1 MTPVELEPRLL
12 RSFLA
17 IIESGSLTAAA
28 QRVGRTQ
35 SAVSQQLRKLEESLG
50 RPLFRRE
57 RQRLHPTPEGR
68 ALVHYA
74 RRLLALQ
81 EEACT
86 HLAGTGLRGRLRFG
100 TPDLYAAYLLPRVLA
115 RFAAAYPAVEIE
127 LHCARSAELLAARER
142 GELDLVLVTAQPELA
157 GGSFVRREP
166 LVWVAAPEAR
176 FDPNKPLP
184 LALLPPGA
192 VYASQAL
199 ASLEAQGR
207 AYRIACTSD
216 SIAGLRAA
224 VLAGLAVS
232 VLPAC
237 AVTADL
243 RPLGPEEGLP
253 APHPVS
259 LRLYRGRGNR
269 AQTERFGAFLQQQIG
284 QGRE

>member
-1 MTPVELEPRLL
+1 MISAELESRLL

-17 IIESGSLTAAA
+17 IVESGSLTAAA
-28 QRVGRTQ
+28 RRIGRTQ
-35 SAVSQQLRKLEESLG
+35 SAVSQQLRKLEEILG

-57 RQRLHPTPEGR
+57 RQRLRLTAEGR
-68 ALVHYA
+68 ALVGYA
-74 RRLLALQ
+74 RRILALQ
-81 EEACT
+81 EEACA
-86 HLAGTGLRGRLRFG
+86 HLIGTGLRGRLRFG

-127 LHCARSAELLAARER
+127 LHCARSAELLAAREC

-176 FDPNKPLP
+176 FDSKKPLP

-207 AYRIACTSD
+207 TYRIACTSD

-243 RPLGPEEGLP
+243 RSLGAEEGLP
-253 APHPVS
+253 APDPVT
-259 LRLYRGRGNR
+259 LRLYHGRSDL
-269 AQTERFGAFLQQQIG
+269 AQAERFAAFLQQQIG
-284 QGRE
+284 EGEA